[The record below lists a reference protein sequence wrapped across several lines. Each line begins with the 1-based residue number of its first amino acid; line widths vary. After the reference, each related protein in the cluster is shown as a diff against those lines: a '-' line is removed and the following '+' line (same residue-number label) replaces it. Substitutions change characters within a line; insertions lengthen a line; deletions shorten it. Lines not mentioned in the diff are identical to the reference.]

1 MKTHLATAF
10 ALVLFAS
17 AASAQSLPTPTS
29 TLRKGIIP
37 LVGSTRG
44 AYGSSF
50 KTSLRINA
58 LPGAHGRIVFHPLG
72 TIARDDDPS
81 IPYSFA
87 ENVHAVSDFL
97 QFDDIVAALGRSG
110 LGTLDIVP
118 DAFGGNIL
126 PTVTARV
133 YNDTPAGTYG
143 TDVPLVLPRDY
154 FFNLYATDQTEGGL
168 ALFSGRT
175 VVPPMAAVY
184 RRNVGFRTLSDVE
197 LQAVIM
203 RKDGTQEPV
212 IVGSFPGEY
221 STMMPIEEFVRQF
234 MGGRSIS
241 ADDGL
246 VISTRSGRAIV
257 FYTYTDNRTND
268 PSMVVT
274 PAVEANVLLNDV
286 P

>member
-1 MKTHLATAF
+1 MKTHLATTL

-72 TIARDDDPS
+72 TVARDDDPS

-97 QFDDIVAALGRSG
+97 QFDDIVGALGRSG

-154 FFNLYATDQTEGGL
+154 FFNLYATDQAEGGL

-197 LQAVIM
+197 LQAVII
-203 RKDGTQEPV
+203 RKDGTQEPA

-234 MGGRSIS
+234 MGGRSIT